1 MSNSTKNEK
10 EATENDW
17 AIFLNANFISG
28 KEKVKCIKGFIL
40 DRSCASQ
47 KDWLRVFEVT
57 LTHCINT
64 KSHFH
69 AYTRYKILNGTINE
83 IFQLSEDFVWNN
95 EFYEPIQRI
104 FNSAKRP
111 SKYNS
116 PKKMIEDCI
125 NTYDNWSDKQL
136 RNNISVPLE
145 QVRDLISDLDESEN
159 RNSPIK
165 VNLNASA
172 FAYFVKS
179 AIDKGWFKAV
189 EDKEGEPNYRATA
202 RELLKVF
209 DVKNTTKDENITAA
223 NFADLFNPDR
233 NNCSVGV
240 KRFFDIDLLKLD
252 EINFKSPIKQKAKSP
267 NK

>member
-10 EATENDW
+10 EGTENDW
-17 AIFLNANFISG
+17 AIFLNAYFISG
-28 KEKVKCIKGFIL
+28 KEKVKCIEGFIL
-40 DRSCASQ
+40 DRSYTSQ
-47 KDWLRVFEVT
+47 KDWLKVFEVI

-83 IFQLSEDFVWNN
+83 IFQFSENLVWND

-104 FNSAKRP
+104 YNSAKRP

-116 PKKMIEDCI
+116 PRKMVEDCI
-125 NTYDNWSDKQL
+125 NTYDNWNDRLL

-145 QVRDLISDLDESEN
+145 QVGELISDLDESEN

-179 AIDKGWFKAV
+179 AIEKGWFNGV

-223 NFADLFNPDR
+223 NFADLFNHKR
-233 NNCSVGV
+233 NNCAAEV
-240 KRFFDIDLLKLD
+240 KRFFDEDLITSEKV
-252 EINFKSPIKQKAKSP
+252 NFKSPIKQKPKYP
-267 NK
+267 KK